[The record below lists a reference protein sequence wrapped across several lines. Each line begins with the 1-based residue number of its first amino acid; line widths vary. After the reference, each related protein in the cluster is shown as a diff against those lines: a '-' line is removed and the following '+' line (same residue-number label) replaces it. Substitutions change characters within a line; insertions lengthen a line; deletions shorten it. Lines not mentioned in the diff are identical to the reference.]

1 MEEMKQ
7 TLHAPDAFQRCT
19 TAHAVDNM
27 EHYSNKNYLQDVC
40 SRILRNPTAMVS
52 FLVILVIV
60 LFAVVAPMTSPYTYK
75 EVNTSHSNLKPR
87 VPVLETIGIMDGG
100 TETIVKPG
108 GAVETVRSYEY
119 RGLEDVY
126 HYFGTD
132 NLGRDIWTRTAEGT
146 RISLEIAGVA
156 VLIDICIG
164 VLFGLIS
171 GYFGGVVDT
180 VMQRIIE
187 ILSGIPTLVVVTL
200 LLVVLKPGLTSIII
214 AMVFTGWINMS
225 RIVRAQV
232 LKLKNQEYV
241 LASNTL
247 GASSREIIFKD
258 LLPNTLGQII
268 VTFMFS
274 IPNAIFTEAFLAFIG
289 LGVPNPMASLGTLI
303 NDGYQSAMTYPYMI
317 ILPVVVLGLLML
329 CFNLFADGL
338 RDAIDP
344 QMKQV

>member
-1 MEEMKQ
+1 MEDAIKK
-7 TLHAPDAFQRCT
+7 THSPDAFQRN
-19 TAHAVDNM
+19 TAHHAVDNV
-27 EHYSNKNYLQDVC
+27 ENYSNKNYFQDVC
-40 SRILRNPTAMVS
+40 SRISHNPVAMVS
-52 FLVILVIV
+52 LIIIVVIL
-60 LFAVVAPMTSPYTYK
+60 LFAIIAPMVSPYTYR
-75 EVNTSHSNLKPR
+75 EVNTAHSNLEPR
-87 VPVLETIGIMDGG
+87 IPVLENIGIFDGG
-100 TETIVKPG
+100 TEAVVKPG
-108 GAVETVRSYEY
+108 GAVERVSTYES
-119 RGLEDVY
+119 RGLGDVY

-146 RISLEIAGVA
+146 RISLQIAGIA

-164 VLFGLIS
+164 VIFGLVS

-180 VMQRIIE
+180 VMQRIVE

-200 LLVVLKPGLTSIII
+200 LLVILKPGLISIIV

-241 LASNTL
+241 LASKTL
-247 GASSREIIFKD
+247 GASSRDIIFKD

-303 NDGYQSAMTYPYMI
+303 NDGYKSAMTYPYMI
-317 ILPVVVLGLLML
+317 ILPVVVLALLML

-344 QMKQV
+344 QMKQM

>member
-1 MEEMKQ
+1 MEEAIKK
-7 TLHAPDAFQRCT
+7 THSPDAFKRN
-19 TAHAVDNM
+19 TAHHAVDNI
-27 EHYSNKNYLQDVC
+27 EHYSNKNYFQDVC
-40 SRILRNPTAMVS
+40 SRIFHNPVAMVS
-52 FLVILVIV
+52 LVIIVIIM
-60 LFAVVAPMTSPYTYK
+60 LFAIVAPITSPYTYK
-75 EVNTSHSNLKPR
+75 EVNTAQSNLKPR
-87 VPVLETIGIMDGG
+87 IPGLEKLGILDGG
-100 TETIVKPG
+100 TEVVVKPG
-108 GAVETVRSYEY
+108 GGVEVVKSYEY
-119 RGLEDVY
+119 RGLDNVY

-132 NLGRDIWTRTAEGT
+132 NLGRDIWTRTAVGT
-146 RISLEIAGVA
+146 RISLQIAGVA
-156 VLIDICIG
+156 VIIDICIG

-171 GYFGGVVDT
+171 GYFGGMVDT
-180 VMQRIIE
+180 IMQRIVE
-187 ILSGIPTLVVVTL
+187 VLSGIPTLVVVTL
-200 LLVVLKPGLTSIII
+200 LLMVLKPGLTSIII

-232 LKLKNQEYV
+232 LKLKGQEYV
-241 LASNTL
+241 LASKTL
-247 GASSREIIFKD
+247 GASSRDIIFKD

-317 ILPVVVLGLLML
+317 IMPVVVLGLLML

-344 QMKQV
+344 QMKQM